1 MRSELTITC
10 SEDQRAIHYTMSL
23 AEFFPKKIWKSLRQQ
38 SQKMDFLEKF
48 GALVTV

>member
-10 SEDQRAIHYTMSL
+10 LGDQRAIHYTMSL
-23 AEFFPKKIWKSLRQQ
+23 REFFQKTWEVIKAAKPKL
-38 SQKMDFLEKF
+38 DFLEKF